1 MATTISRVKKCGD
14 SYEVEWISY
23 GSAGLLRPPRMDNQL
38 LLSSL
43 AAMFFV
49 TNASLDMTE
58 KESKYTGVR
67 CITCNYCSSGMEW
80 KWKLN
85 EERSCYE
92 EPSLSHFALHR
103 HDTVTHL
110 LCERKWSIVTGEGSC
125 SFTEPEA
132 ILFLCHECGY
142 GNRK

>member
-1 MATTISRVKKCGD
+1 MVALTSGMEKCGD

-58 KESKYTGVR
+58 KGT
-67 CITCNYCSSGMEW
+67 T
-80 KWKLN
+80 
-85 EERSCYE
+85 
-92 EPSLSHFALHR
+92 LS
-103 HDTVTHL
+103 VP
-110 LCERKWSIVTGEGSC
+110 IV
-125 SFTEPEA
+125 PP
-132 ILFLCHECGY
+132 
-142 GNRK
+142 R